1 MNVSNLIRMS
11 CLELQRKWTMIADS
25 AFLNAL
31 PDIHDE
37 MARGEF
43 ISAFISERGLNFPN
57 LPAAPQRTVR

>member
-1 MNVSNLIRMS
+1 MNVSNLIRVS
-11 CLELQRKWTMIADS
+11 CRELQRKWALIADS
-25 AFLNAL
+25 AFLNAV